1 MGTLQ
6 AGDIVGRYRV
16 EAAIGEGE
24 FGTVY
29 RAWDPDRRRAVAIKE
44 LSSDQGPHDPAL
56 DAERQE
62 RFRMERRI
70 QTQLVHPHVVAAFE
84 PIKIGETEYLIEEY
98 LDGGTLAELLEQEGP
113 LSPEYV
119 VQIGIEMCQAI
130 AAASQ
135 RDIVHR
141 DIRPSNIL
149 LARDAQ
155 AKLTGFGS
163 AQVGDT
169 ARRRQTDNA
178 QSGPSAY
185 ASPEQQ
191 EGYEPLDERSDLYSL
206 GLVLYEALT
215 GSPFGPKRVPVRRLA
230 PKVPADLEWAIMRA
244 LEYEPDAR
252 YENAAALET
261 ALHQALDKR
270 QPRWVWAA
278 AGIGILAALIVAGGV
293 IIRLTTGNQPSSPE
307 PTSTPTGRPTE
318 TLSAS
323 PTHTPVVTEATP
335 EPTAAPSV
343 TPSPLPT
350 ASATPTTRPTATE
363 APAPTATTTPSP
375 APTRLAVV
383 VAPIANY
390 PPGGASVR
398 TPDLTLTWTSAL
410 PSRDYG
416 FVVTMYQKDGLLTR
430 SSPVLP
436 NAEWTVHLPGAGPA
450 RDAVGEWRWTV
461 LVVRRAEPYV
471 VLGRSAEAT
480 FYFNPFAGP

>member
-16 EAAIGEGE
+16 EAVIGEGE

-29 RAWDPDRRRAVAIKE
+29 RAWDPDRKRSVAIKE
-44 LSSDQGPHDPAL
+44 LSTEQRTHAPAL
-56 DAERQE
+56 YAERQE

-70 QTQLVHPHVVAAFE
+70 QTQLVHPHVVGAFE
-84 PIKIGETEYLIEEY
+84 PIKVGETEYLIEEH
-98 LDGGTLAELLEQEGP
+98 LDGGTLAELLEQAGP
-113 LSPEYV
+113 LYPEYV

-149 LARDAQ
+149 LTGDGH

-163 AQVGDT
+163 AQVGET
-169 ARRRQTDNA
+169 ARRRQTNHA
-178 QSGPSAY
+178 QSGPSPY

-215 GSPFGPKRVPVRRLA
+215 GSPFGPKRMPVRRLA
-230 PKVPADLEWAIMRA
+230 PKVPADLEWVIMRA

-252 YENAAALET
+252 YENAAALEA
-261 ALHQALDKR
+261 ALRQALDKR
-270 QPRWVWAA
+270 RPRWVWAA
-278 AGIGILAALIVAGGV
+278 AGIGVLAALIVAGGV
-293 IIRLTTGNQPSSPE
+293 IIQLMTSNQLSGPE
-307 PTSTPTGRPTE
+307 PTSTPLGKPTE

-323 PTHTPVVTEATP
+323 PTPVATEATP
-335 EPTAAPSV
+335 ESTASPTA

-350 ASATPTTRPTATE
+350 ASATPTTRPTPTE
-363 APAPTATTTPSP
+363 APAPTAPSP
-375 APTRLAVV
+375 VPTRLAVI

-398 TPDLTLTWTSAL
+398 TPDLTLTWTGAL

-416 FVVTMYQKDGLLTR
+416 FVVTMHQKDGLLAR
-430 SSPVLP
+430 SSPILP
-436 NAEWTVHLPGAGPA
+436 SAEWTLHLPGTGPA
-450 RDAVGEWRWTV
+450 SDAVGEWRWTV
-461 LVVRRAEPYV
+461 LVVRRSEPYA
-471 VLGRSAEAT
+471 VLAQSAEAT